1 MIYSRHYSQHTD
13 HGTQPRRF
21 WSRYSMTLYWLRNKA
36 WSWSLFFFFDFSAA
50 FDTVDHYHRR
60 LRKQVWYFNVILDMV
75 PQLPFRPLIFCTQGS
90 TLGPLFCVTYAPEF
104 QNVAERHG
112 IGFHGYADDI
122 QLSKSVRVEE
132 AGLAKQ
138 VMIDC
143 VLDIQRWSSSHRL
156 KLNPCKS
163 EVVWLGTRQQ
173 LARLSHDDKVLELPD
188 GALQPSTIVKNLGVH
203 LDDTDNGR

>member
-1 MIYSRHYSQHTD
+1 M
-13 HGTQPRRF
+13 
-21 WSRYSMTLYWLRNKA
+21 
-36 WSWSLFFFFDFSAA
+36 
-50 FDTVDHYHRR
+50 
-60 LRKQVWYFNVILDMV
+60 
-75 PQLPFRPLIFCTQGS
+75 
-90 TLGPLFCVTYAPEF
+90 

-112 IGFHGYADDI
+112 VGFHGYADDT

-143 VLDIQRWSSSHRL
+143 VLNIQRWSSSHRL
-156 KLNPCKS
+156 KLNACKS

-188 GALQPSTIVKNLGVH
+188 GALQPSTTVKNVGVY
-203 LDDTDNGR
+203 LDDTLTMDDS